1 MDWRP
6 SLWYVYAVRPGA
18 SSQES
23 LAPAG
28 EGSAV
33 RTTEAPTE
41 PTREGSILKKSWL
54 AVLMLLVV
62 MLAALPLASG
72 CGGDD
77 ETTTTAAEGD
87 GDAVAAADEAI
98 AAIQKSDA
106 IETPP
111 TLEDGKLQAGSDT
124 SFAPFEFSDEQGGY
138 VGFDVD
144 LMSAIAKKMGLEG
157 VVVPTAWDGIIPN
170 LVADRYDI
178 IMSAMTI
185 TPERQEQISFT
196 DGYIDTNLAI
206 TTLVDSPITDE
217 AGLEGKIVGVQV
229 DTTGQFAVEEV
240 AGVKEI
246 KKYENSIAAIQDLFA
261 GRVDA
266 VVNDSPVN
274 AYYTRDKPEFGNTG
288 KIGSD
293 DQYGFGIKQENTEL
307 LDAMN
312 AALAELR
319 DEGTYDLIYA
329 KWFGGN

>member
-1 MDWRP
+1 
-6 SLWYVYAVRPGA
+6 
-18 SSQES
+18 
-23 LAPAG
+23 
-28 EGSAV
+28 
-33 RTTEAPTE
+33 
-41 PTREGSILKKSWL
+41 LKKSWL
-54 AVLMLLVV
+54 VALMLLMVT
-62 MLAALPLASG
+62 LAVLPLTAG

-77 ETTTTAAEGD
+77 ETTTTAAAEEG
-87 GDAVAAADEAI
+87 GDAVAAADDAI
-98 AAIQKSDA
+98 AAIQQSDA

-111 TLEDGKLQAGSDT
+111 TLEEGKLQAGSDT
-124 SFAPFEFSDEQGGY
+124 SFAPFEFSDEKGGY
-138 VGFDVD
+138 IGFDVD
-144 LMSAIAKKMGLEG
+144 LVTAIAKKMGLEA
-157 VVVPTAWDGIIPN
+157 VVVATAWDGIIPN

-185 TPERQEQISFT
+185 TEERQQQINFT

-206 TTLVDSPITDE
+206 TTLVDQPITDE
-217 AGLEGKIVGVQV
+217 AGLDGKIVGVQV

-246 KKYENSIAAIQDLFA
+246 KKYENSIAAIQDLLA

-293 DQYGFGIKQENTEL
+293 DQYGFGIKKENTEL

-319 DEGTYDLIYA
+319 EEGTYDLIYA

>member
-1 MDWRP
+1 
-6 SLWYVYAVRPGA
+6 
-18 SSQES
+18 
-23 LAPAG
+23 
-28 EGSAV
+28 
-33 RTTEAPTE
+33 
-41 PTREGSILKKSWL
+41 LKRSWL
-54 AVLMLLVV
+54 VALMLLVV
-62 MLAALPLASG
+62 MLAVMPLTAG

-77 ETTTTAAEGD
+77 ETTTTEAAGGGD
-87 GDAVAAADEAI
+87 PGAAADEAI
-98 AAIQKSDA
+98 AAIEKSDA

-111 TLEDGKLQAGSDT
+111 TLEAGKLQAGSDT

-138 VGFDVD
+138 IGFDVD
-144 LMSAIAKKMGLEG
+144 LITAIAKKMGVEA

-185 TPERQEQISFT
+185 TEERQQQINFT

-206 TTLVDSPITDE
+206 TTLVDSPIEDE
-217 AGLEGKIVGVQV
+217 AGLDGKIVGVQV

-246 KKYENSIAAIQDLFA
+246 KKYENSVAAIQDLFA

-288 KIGSD
+288 KIGTD
-293 DQYGFGIKQENTEL
+293 DQYGFGIKKENTAL

-312 AALAELR
+312 AALAELK
-319 DEGTYDLIYA
+319 DDGTYDLIYA
-329 KWFGGN
+329 KWFGNN